1 MRRSFG
7 LGLVLAL
14 LVALIPFAG
23 ANAATISTTTVLEAP
38 NQYGVNAS
46 MPLRIQVTNDEGAS
60 APTGTVTLQDN
71 VGRTITTASL
81 QPTDNGGYSW
91 AYIDWWSNR
100 LGFNQLRAVYN
111 PSGTTFAASQSTLAG
126 ILILESTPTA
136 VLRMPDRFVVGTP
149 ANITALINQPVPN
162 GTAALQVNNRSIYGS
177 TQVNAANEVPFPWTP
192 TTSTQYTFLLEFTNA
207 TASNWGRMEQA
218 VFAVP
223 N

>member
-7 LGLVLAL
+7 FGLVLAL

-23 ANAATISTTTVLEAP
+23 ANAATTSTTTVIEAP
-38 NQYGVNAS
+38 NRFGVNAP
-46 MPLRIQVTNDEGAS
+46 MPVRIQVTNDEGAS

-71 VGRTITTASL
+71 VGRVIATAPL

-91 AYIDWWSNR
+91 AFIDWWSDR
-100 LGFNQLRAVYN
+100 LGFNQLRAVYT

-126 ILILESTPTA
+126 IFIQEATPTV

-149 ANITALINQPVPN
+149 ANLTALINQPVPN
-162 GTAALQVNNRSIYGS
+162 GSAALQVNNRSVYGS
-177 TQVNAANEVPFPWTP
+177 TQVNAANEVPFTWTP
-192 TTSTQYTFLLEFTNA
+192 TASTQYTFLIQFTNA
-207 TASNWGRMEQA
+207 TASNWGQVEQSM
-218 VFAVP
+218 FAFP